1 MLTSYR
7 PGWTA
12 LTPSVLNDGGTFG
25 MLSPLSAY
33 STMSLF
39 YTRRKSTK
47 NAATSPAGGAKRC
60 IAAQT
65 AAICLNR
72 MFHPRRGN
80 STAAI

>member
-1 MLTSYR
+1 MLTSWW

-12 LTPSVLNDGGTFG
+12 LTPSVLNAGGTFD
-25 MLSPLSAY
+25 LPSPLSSY

-65 AAICLNR
+65 VAICLNG
-72 MFHPRRGN
+72 MFHPCRQN
-80 STAAI
+80 STSAM

>member
-1 MLTSYR
+1 MFTSCR
-7 PGWTA
+7 LGWTA
-12 LTPSVLNDGGTFG
+12 LTPSVHNAGGTFG

-65 AAICLNR
+65 AVICRNG
-72 MFHPRRGN
+72 MFHPRRQN
-80 STAAI
+80 STSAM